1 MLKHYQ
7 GLATLEVR
15 AQGLATL
22 EVRAQGLTTLEV
34 RAQGLATLE
43 VRAKESRLKISSIYI
58 FISELMEIL
67 G

>member
-22 EVRAQGLTTLEV
+22 EVRA
-34 RAQGLATLE
+34 
-43 VRAKESRLKISSIYI
+43 KESRLKILSIYI
-58 FISELMEIL
+58 FISKLMEIL